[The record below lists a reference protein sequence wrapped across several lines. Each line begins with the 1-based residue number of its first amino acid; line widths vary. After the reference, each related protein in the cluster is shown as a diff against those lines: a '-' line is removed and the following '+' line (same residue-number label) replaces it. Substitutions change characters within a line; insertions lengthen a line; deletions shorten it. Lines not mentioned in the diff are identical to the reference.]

1 MEYRGIK
8 CRSELQTYKHN
19 LPENLGLQI
28 SGISRQQAL
37 SWSKNKLHDIAYRTV
52 LRRERNLSLHDVW
65 NFVISCYGKIDS

>member
-37 SWSKNKLHDIAYRTV
+37 S
-52 LRRERNLSLHDVW
+52 
-65 NFVISCYGKIDS
+65 